1 MKILLFA
8 ILFISIVLLILFWDR
23 IRQSKLFQSSRDRAV
38 ENAARKA
45 AKEEEYFRRTANK
58 YYYKEEKAEFGKDY
72 FKSTD
77 EQSGQATG
85 QATGKATDG
94 ARARDNRQASTAD
107 TDTAR
112 RRTTSSEGVT
122 IIDERQRQKA
132 EKKIFEDNEGEY
144 VEFEEV

>member
-85 QATGKATDG
+85 QAADG
-94 ARARDNRQASTAD
+94 ARAWDNRQASTAD

-132 EKKIFEDNEGEY
+132 EKKIFGDNEGEY

>member
-23 IRQSKLFQSSRDRAV
+23 IRQSKLFQSSRDRAA
-38 ENAARKA
+38 EYAARKA
-45 AKEEEYFRRTANK
+45 AKEEEYFRRTSNK

-72 FKSTD
+72 FKSSD
-77 EQSGQATG
+77 GQSGQATG
-85 QATGKATDG
+85 QAADG
-94 ARARDNRQASTAD
+94 ARTRDNRQASTAD

>member
-77 EQSGQATG
+77 GQSGQATG
-85 QATGKATDG
+85 QATDG

>member
-23 IRQSKLFQSSRDRAV
+23 IRQSKLFQSSRDRAA

-72 FKSTD
+72 FKSSD

-85 QATGKATDG
+85 QATDG